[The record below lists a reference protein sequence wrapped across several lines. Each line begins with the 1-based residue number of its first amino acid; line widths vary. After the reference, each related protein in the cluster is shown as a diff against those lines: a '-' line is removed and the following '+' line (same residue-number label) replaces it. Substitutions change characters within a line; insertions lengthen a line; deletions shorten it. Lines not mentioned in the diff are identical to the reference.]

1 MKKILL
7 MMVAFVATM
16 SAFAQEE
23 VDGGW
28 EKQFTPVEEADDFNA
43 VRVAQAGDGSVYVAS
58 SYNQVLTFAGKALP
72 DTEGMISSAIVK
84 YNADG
89 EEQWAVSMVG
99 NVTVT
104 AMAADEDGT
113 LYATGVFLDEVD
125 YTGTDNVKASI
136 NSADV
141 MSAFVAKVSKD
152 GKFEGM
158 KVITPEV
165 DAEIAAAE
173 GFDPWG
179 EVEGMVPLYTMWDP
193 IYVNPTK
200 LQIDGDKVYVA
211 ANYMGDVKALGWEGA
226 YIDLWGMSYSDDLS
240 KGVFSLNKSD
250 LSGEKSVAVVQKTG
264 IVNDT
269 QTYPEALDFVAD
281 NGTVYVGF
289 FGFGNLSITASGDQK
304 DYTFDEGKHPFVLA
318 TVTASGISN
327 SKVYDAPAHGKIA
340 KPYKVMMGL
349 AGDNVIIGGT
359 FYGALPFDNTLTSG
373 EVGKDGDG
381 DVTYSFASAAFVTS
395 VKKDGAVN
403 WANATAV
410 ECKGVV
416 MVVTGDE
423 IHAAT
428 DKGTVI
434 FETATGELEADE
446 YDDEDPIIADAS
458 AWEDEYATLVLT
470 DDNTVYVLS
479 KNMNEDELEEG
490 LIEIAQSQGKE
501 YDNFKRAELVEGE
514 KYNTY
519 TVTEDLQIA
528 IKMMNVDVKDC
539 DYVVVKFA
547 EPVAAGWRLA
557 FWSNQDLTEVPE
569 GAKEYKYVFADD
581 PKCGVTDGVLPQICM
596 MTFFGGFTAPLEA
609 KVVGIYKHMIAAD
622 DIDAPVTETVDDDYP
637 VSNLLGQ
644 PIDDSYKGIAV
655 TKSGKKVYIQ

>member
-1 MKKILL
+1 M
-7 MMVAFVATM
+7 ATM

-58 SYNQVLTFAGKALP
+58 SYNQVFTFAGKALP

-104 AMAADEDGT
+104 AMAADKDGT
-113 LYATGVFLDEVD
+113 LYATGSFLDEVS
-125 YTGTDNVKASI
+125 YTGTDAASATI
-136 NSADV
+136 KSFGAV
-141 MSAFVAKVSKD
+141 SAFVAKVSKD
-152 GKFEGM
+152 GKFEAM
-158 KVITPEV
+158 KTFEPAGNLEIVLSEFPFYLPDEDPIDITPNNIQV
-165 DAEIAAAE
+165 
-173 GFDPWG
+173 
-179 EVEGMVPLYTMWDP
+179 
-193 IYVNPTK
+193 
-200 LQIDGDKVYVA
+200 DGDKVYVSA
-211 ANYMGDVKALGWEGA
+211 TYKGDVEEIGWKGA
-226 YIDLWGMSYSDDLS
+226 YAVNYDFGMYFDNASA
-240 KGVFSLNKSD
+240 GVFSLNKSD
-250 LSGEKSVAVVQKTG
+250 LSGAANVAYVQATG
-264 IVNDT
+264 TISET
-269 QTYPEALDFVAD
+269 QNYPEALNFVVD
-281 NGTVYVGF
+281 NGTAYVGF
-289 FGFGNLSITASGDQK
+289 FGFGNLTITTPAGSKDFTFASDG
-304 DYTFDEGKHPFVLA
+304 EGMNEHGFVLA
-318 TVTASGISN
+318 TVGSALTT
-327 SKVYDAPAHGKIA
+327 KVFNAEKHDKIA

-458 AWEDEYATLVLT
+458 AWENEYAAIVLT
-470 DDNTVYVLS
+470 DENTVYVIS
-479 KNMNEDELEEG
+479 KNMNEDDPLEEG
-490 LIEIAQSQGKE
+490 LVEIPQSQGFE
-501 YDNFKRAELVEGE
+501 YDDFARAELVEGE
-514 KYNTY
+514 DYNTY
-519 TVTEDLQIA
+519 TVTKDLQIA
-528 IKMMNVDVKDC
+528 IKMMNVDVTDC

-581 PKCGVTDGVLPQICM
+581 PKCGVTDGILPQICM

-622 DIDAPVTETVDDDYP
+622 DIDAPVTEIVEDDYP

-655 TKSGKKVYIQ
+655 TKSGKKIYIQ

>member
-58 SYNQVLTFAGKALP
+58 SYNQVFTFAGKALP

-104 AMAADEDGT
+104 AMAADKDGT
-113 LYATGVFLDEVD
+113 LYATGSFLDEVD
-125 YTGTDNVKASI
+125 YTGTDATKATIKSLG
-136 NSADV
+136 AV
-141 MSAFVAKVSKD
+141 SAFVAKVSKD
-152 GKFEGM
+152 GKFEAM
-158 KVITPEV
+158 KTFEPAGNLEIVLSEFPFYLPDEDPIDITPNN
-165 DAEIAAAE
+165 I
-173 GFDPWG
+173 
-179 EVEGMVPLYTMWDP
+179 
-193 IYVNPTK
+193 
-200 LQIDGDKVYVA
+200 QIDGDKVYVSA
-211 ANYMGDVKALGWEGA
+211 TYKGDVEEIGWKGAYLANYDF
-226 YIDLWGMSYSDDLS
+226 GMYFDNASA
-240 KGVFSLNKSD
+240 GVFSLNKSD
-250 LSGEKSVAVVQKTG
+250 LSGAANVAYVQATG
-264 IVNDT
+264 TISESQD
-269 QTYPEALDFVAD
+269 YPEALNFVVD
-281 NGTVYVGF
+281 NGTAYVGF
-289 FGFGNLSITASGDQK
+289 FGFGNLTITTPAGSKDFTFASDG
-304 DYTFDEGKHPFVLA
+304 EGMNEHGFVLA
-318 TVTASGISN
+318 TVGSALTT
-327 SKVYDAPAHGKIA
+327 KVFNAEKHDKIT
-340 KPYKVMMGL
+340 KPYKVQMGL

-359 FYGALPFDNTLTSG
+359 FYGQLPFGADIKT
-373 EVGKDGDG
+373 GDL
-381 DVTYSFASAAFVTS
+381 ASAAFVAS
-395 VKKDGAVN
+395 VKKDGNVN
-403 WANATAV
+403 WAKATDV
-410 ECKGVV
+410 ECKAVV

-428 DKGTVI
+428 DKGTMT
-434 FETATGELEADE
+434 FDTETGDVDADE
-446 YDDEDPIIADAS
+446 HDGIIVADAA
-458 AWEDEYATLVLT
+458 AWEDEYATIVVT
-470 DDNTVYVLS
+470 DDNTVYVIS
-479 KNMNEDELEEG
+479 KDMNKEDIWDDD
-490 LIEIAQSQGKE
+490 LIEIPQSQGFE
-501 YDNFKRAELVEGE
+501 YDDFERATLVEGE
-514 KYNTY
+514 DYNTY
-519 TVTEDLQIA
+519 TVTKDLQIA
-528 IKMMNVDVKDC
+528 IKMMNIDVTDC

-547 EPVAAGWRLA
+547 QPVAAGWRLA

-581 PKCGVTDGVLPQICM
+581 PKCGVTDGILPQICM

-609 KVVGIYKHMIAAD
+609 KVVGIYKHSIVPV
-622 DIDAPVTETVDDDYP
+622 DINAPVNETVEDDYP

>member
-7 MMVAFVATM
+7 MLVAFVATM

-104 AMAADEDGT
+104 AMAADKDGT
-113 LYATGVFLDEVD
+113 LYATGSFLDEVD
-125 YTGTDNVKASI
+125 YTGTDAAKGTIKSFGSV
-136 NSADV
+136 
-141 MSAFVAKVSKD
+141 SAFVAKVSKD
-152 GKFEGM
+152 GKFEAM
-158 KVITPEV
+158 KTFEPAGNLEIVLSEFPFYLPDEDPIDITPNNIQV
-165 DAEIAAAE
+165 
-173 GFDPWG
+173 
-179 EVEGMVPLYTMWDP
+179 
-193 IYVNPTK
+193 
-200 LQIDGDKVYVA
+200 DGDKVYVSA
-211 ANYMGDVKALGWEGA
+211 TYKGDVEEIGWKGAYLANYDF
-226 YIDLWGMSYSDDLS
+226 GMYFDNASA
-240 KGVFSLNKSD
+240 GVFSLNKSD
-250 LSGEKSVAVVQKTG
+250 LSGAANVAYVQATG
-264 IVNDT
+264 TISESQD
-269 QTYPEALDFVAD
+269 YPEALNFVAD

-289 FGFGNLSITASGDQK
+289 FGFGNLTITTPAGSKDFTFASDG
-304 DYTFDEGKHPFVLA
+304 EGMNEHGFVLA
-318 TVTASGISN
+318 TVGSALTT
-327 SKVYDAPAHGKIA
+327 KVFDAEKHDKSA
-340 KPYKVMMGL
+340 KPYKVQMGL

-359 FYGALPFDNTLTSG
+359 FYGQLPFGADIKT
-373 EVGKDGDG
+373 GDL
-381 DVTYSFASAAFVTS
+381 ASAAFVAS
-395 VKKDGAVN
+395 VKKDGNVN
-403 WANATAV
+403 WAKATDV
-410 ECKGVV
+410 ECKAVV
-416 MVVTGDE
+416 MVVTGEE

-428 DKGTVI
+428 DKGIMT
-434 FETATGELEADE
+434 FDTETGEVEADE
-446 YDDEDPIIADAS
+446 YDDGDPVIADAS

-470 DDNTVYVLS
+470 DENTVYVLS
-479 KNMNEDELEEG
+479 KNMNEDELEED

-528 IKMMNVDVKDC
+528 IKMMDVDVTDC

-547 EPVAAGWRLA
+547 EPVAAGWKLA
-557 FWSNQDLTEVPE
+557 FWSNQDLTDVPE

-581 PKCGVTDGVLPQICM
+581 PKCGVTNGILPQICM
-596 MTFFGGFTAPLEA
+596 MTFFGGYTAPLEA
-609 KVVGIYKHMIAAD
+609 KVVGIYKHSIVPV
-622 DIDAPVTETVDDDYP
+622 DINAPETATVETDDAPFF
-637 VSNLLGQ
+637 NLLGQ
-644 PIDDSYKGIAV
+644 PVDENYKGIAV
-655 TKSGKKVYIQ
+655 RADGKKVYMK

>member
-99 NVTVT
+99 NITVT

-113 LYATGVFLDEVD
+113 LYATGVFLDEVS
-125 YTGTDNVKASI
+125 YTGTDAASATI
-136 NSADV
+136 KSFGAV
-141 MSAFVAKVSKD
+141 SAFVAKVNKD
-152 GKFEGM
+152 GKFEAM
-158 KVITPEV
+158 KTFEPAGNLEIVLSEFPFYLPDEDPIDITPNNIQV
-165 DAEIAAAE
+165 
-173 GFDPWG
+173 
-179 EVEGMVPLYTMWDP
+179 
-193 IYVNPTK
+193 
-200 LQIDGDKVYVA
+200 DGDKVYVSA
-211 ANYMGDVKALGWEGA
+211 TYKGDVEEIGWKGA
-226 YIDLWGMSYSDDLS
+226 YAVNYDFGMYFDNASA
-240 KGVFSLNKSD
+240 GVFSLNKSD
-250 LSGEKSVAVVQKTG
+250 LSGAANVAYVQATG
-264 IVNDT
+264 TISET
-269 QTYPEALDFVAD
+269 QNYPEALNFVVD
-281 NGTVYVGF
+281 NGTAYVGF
-289 FGFGNLSITASGDQK
+289 FGFGNLTITTPAGSKDFTFASDG
-304 DYTFDEGKHPFVLA
+304 EGMNEHGFVLA
-318 TVTASGISN
+318 TVGSALTT
-327 SKVYDAPAHGKIA
+327 KVFNAEKHDKIA
-340 KPYKVMMGL
+340 KPYKVQMGL

-359 FYGALPFDNTLTSG
+359 FYGQLPFGADIKT
-373 EVGKDGDG
+373 GDL
-381 DVTYSFASAAFVTS
+381 ASAAFVAS
-395 VKKDGAVN
+395 VKKDGNVN
-403 WANATAV
+403 WAKATDV
-410 ECKGVV
+410 ECKAVV

-428 DKGTVI
+428 DKGTMT
-434 FETATGELEADE
+434 FDTETGEVDADE
-446 YDDEDPIIADAS
+446 HDDIVVADAA
-458 AWEDEYATLVLT
+458 AWEDEYATIVVT
-470 DDNTVYVLS
+470 DDNTVYVIS
-479 KNMNEDELEEG
+479 KNMNEDDPLEEG
-490 LIEIAQSQGKE
+490 LVEIPQSQGFE
-501 YDNFKRAELVEGE
+501 YDDFKRATLVEGD

-528 IKMMNVDVKDC
+528 IKMMDVDVKDC

-609 KVVGIYKHMIAAD
+609 KVVGIYKHMIVSD

>member
-1 MKKILL
+1 M
-7 MMVAFVATM
+7 ATM

-58 SYNQVLTFAGKALP
+58 SYNQVFTFAGKALP

-104 AMAADEDGT
+104 AMAADKDGT
-113 LYATGVFLDEVD
+113 LYATGVFLDEVS
-125 YTGTDNVKASI
+125 YTGTDAASATI
-136 NSADV
+136 KSFGAV
-141 MSAFVAKVSKD
+141 SAFVAKVSKD
-152 GKFEGM
+152 GKFEAM
-158 KVITPEV
+158 KTFEPAGNLEIVLSEFPFYLPDEDPIDITPNN
-165 DAEIAAAE
+165 I
-173 GFDPWG
+173 
-179 EVEGMVPLYTMWDP
+179 
-193 IYVNPTK
+193 
-200 LQIDGDKVYVA
+200 Q
-211 ANYMGDVKALGWEGA
+211 
-226 YIDLWGMSYSDDLS
+226 
-240 KGVFSLNKSD
+240 GVFSLNKSD
-250 LSGEKSVAVVQKTG
+250 LSGAANVAYVQATG
-264 IVNDT
+264 TISET
-269 QTYPEALDFVAD
+269 QNYPEALNFVVD
-281 NGTVYVGF
+281 NGTAYVGF
-289 FGFGNLSITASGDQK
+289 FGFGNLTITTPAGSKDFTFASDG
-304 DYTFDEGKHPFVLA
+304 EGMNEHGFVLA
-318 TVTASGISN
+318 TVGSALTT
-327 SKVYDAPAHGKIA
+327 KVFNAEKHDKIA
-340 KPYKVMMGL
+340 KPYKVQMGL

-359 FYGALPFDNTLTSG
+359 FYGQLPFGADIKT
-373 EVGKDGDG
+373 GDL
-381 DVTYSFASAAFVTS
+381 ASAAFVAS
-395 VKKDGAVN
+395 VKKDGNVN
-403 WANATAV
+403 WAKATDV
-410 ECKGVV
+410 ECKAVV

-428 DKGTVI
+428 DKGTMT
-434 FETATGELEADE
+434 FDTETGEVDADE
-446 YDDEDPIIADAS
+446 HDDIVVADAA
-458 AWEDEYATLVLT
+458 AWEDEYATIVVT
-470 DDNTVYVLS
+470 DDNTVYVIS
-479 KNMNEDELEEG
+479 KNMNEDDPLEEG
-490 LIEIAQSQGKE
+490 LVEIPQSQGFE
-501 YDNFKRAELVEGE
+501 YDDFERATLVEGD

-519 TVTEDLQIA
+519 TVTKDLQIA
-528 IKMMNVDVKDC
+528 IKMMDVDVKDC

-581 PKCGVTDGVLPQICM
+581 PKCGVTDGILPQICM

-609 KVVGIYKHMIAAD
+609 KVVGIYKHMIVSD

>member
-104 AMAADEDGT
+104 AMAADKDGT
-113 LYATGVFLDEVD
+113 LYATGVFLDEVS
-125 YTGTDNVKASI
+125 YTGTDAASATI
-136 NSADV
+136 KSFGAV
-141 MSAFVAKVSKD
+141 SAFVAKVSKD
-152 GKFEGM
+152 GKFEAM
-158 KVITPEV
+158 KTFEPAGNLEIVLSEFPFYLPDEDPIDITPNN
-165 DAEIAAAE
+165 I
-173 GFDPWG
+173 
-179 EVEGMVPLYTMWDP
+179 
-193 IYVNPTK
+193 
-200 LQIDGDKVYVA
+200 QIDGDKVYVSA
-211 ANYMGDVKALGWEGA
+211 TYKGDVEEIGWKGA
-226 YIDLWGMSYSDDLS
+226 YAVNYDFGMYFDNASA
-240 KGVFSLNKSD
+240 GVFSLNKSD
-250 LSGEKSVAVVQKTG
+250 LSGAANVAYVQATG
-264 IVNDT
+264 TISET
-269 QTYPEALDFVAD
+269 QNYPEALNFVVD
-281 NGTVYVGF
+281 NGTAYVGF
-289 FGFGNLSITASGDQK
+289 FGFGNLTITTPAGSKDFTFASDG
-304 DYTFDEGKHPFVLA
+304 EGMNEHGFVLA
-318 TVTASGISN
+318 TVGSALTT
-327 SKVYDAPAHGKIA
+327 KVFNAEKHDKIA
-340 KPYKVMMGL
+340 KPYKVQMGL

-359 FYGALPFDNTLTSG
+359 FYGQLPFGADIKT
-373 EVGKDGDG
+373 GDL
-381 DVTYSFASAAFVTS
+381 ASAAFVTS
-395 VKKDGAVN
+395 VKKDGNVN
-403 WANATAV
+403 WAKATDV
-410 ECKGVV
+410 ECKAVV
-416 MVVTGDE
+416 MVVTGEE

-428 DKGTVI
+428 DKGIMT
-434 FETATGELEADE
+434 FDTETGEVDADE
-446 YDDEDPIIADAS
+446 YDDGDPIIADAS

-479 KNMNEDELEEG
+479 KNMNEDDPLEEG
-490 LIEIAQSQGKE
+490 LVEIPQSQGKE
-501 YDNFKRAELVEGE
+501 YDEFERATLVEGD

-519 TVTEDLQIA
+519 TVTKDLQIA
-528 IKMMNVDVKDC
+528 IKMMDVDVKDC

-609 KVVGIYKHMIAAD
+609 KVVGIYKHMIVSD

-655 TKSGKKVYIQ
+655 TKSGKKIYIQ